1 MKKNRVRSLTA
12 IGLVSIFCSGLAI
25 ANPPPPTAA
34 VASPGQVGM
43 TPAAARPAAPTASNV
58 LEEGITELN
67 LFIASGRAQNPAA
80 MQHFVDVTIKPFF
93 DFKRMA
99 KLAAGRA
106 WVQMNPQQQERFTQR
121 VEGMFLKAF
130 IRNVVSHRGPPP
142 RVQFL
147 PPRPSKDASR
157 IDLMARLLFPDGRT
171 TRLVFRFAKS
181 NDKWRAFDVS
191 VDGKSAV
198 LYYRSHFMK
207 LAREGGIPAMLGS

>member
-1 MKKNRVRSLTA
+1 MKKPHIHHLAMV
-12 IGLVSIFCSGLAI
+12 GLASLLCSSI
-25 ANPPPPTAA
+25 ATANPPPVAPA
-34 VASPGQVGM
+34 VAQ
-43 TPAAARPAAPTASNV
+43 PAQMVATVPPAAPTASNV
-58 LEEGITELN
+58 LEEGITRLN
-67 LFIASGRAQNPAA
+67 LFIASGRAQDPVQ
-80 MQHFVDVTIKPFF
+80 MQRFVDETITPFF

-99 KLAAGRA
+99 QLAAGPA
-106 WVQMNPQQQERFTQR
+106 WTQMNAQQQEKFTRR

-142 RVQFL
+142 RAQFL

-157 IDLMARLLFPDGRT
+157 IDLMARLLFPEGRT

-181 NDKWRAFDVS
+181 GGKWRAFDVS

>member
-1 MKKNRVRSLTA
+1 VKKLHIHYPAMV
-12 IGLVSIFCSGLAI
+12 GLASLLFSGI
-25 ANPPPPTAA
+25 ATANPPPQAPA
-34 VASPGQVGM
+34 VAQ
-43 TPAAARPAAPTASNV
+43 PAQMVATVAPAAPTASNV
-58 LEEGITELN
+58 LEEGITRLN
-67 LFIASGRAQNPAA
+67 FFIASGRAQDPVQ
-80 MQHFVDVTIKPFF
+80 MQRFVDKTIKPFF

-99 KLAAGRA
+99 QLAAGPA
-106 WVQMNPQQQERFTQR
+106 WAQMNAQQQEKFTQR

-142 RVQFL
+142 RTQFL

-157 IDLMARLLFPDGRT
+157 IDLMARLLFPEGRT

-181 NDKWRAFDVS
+181 GGKWRAFDVS